1 MFALVD
7 INGFYAAAEAVFDL
21 SLRRRPVIVL
31 TNNDG
36 CVCAMNS
43 RAKALNIPR
52 FAPYFKVKDRC
63 QQHQVAVRSSNYELY
78 ADLSARFSQTLAQ
91 FCSNMH
97 VYSIDEVFLDL
108 TGMAPLWPNFEQLG
122 HAIRRCI
129 WTQLRLPVSVGIAN
143 TLTLAKAA
151 NHAAKKLAGY
161 QGVCVIHNDQQR
173 QAILRQMELENIWGI
188 GRRLAKKLPLLH
200 INNGLEL
207 ANMKPEIA
215 KAQVNIELANTV
227 RELKGEAVKS
237 WDQVRANKQQIFST
251 RSFGERV
258 TDRTSLN
265 QALVQHGAI
274 AAKKARQQGSLCR
287 YMMAFA
293 ATSPF
298 DANPMSFKL
307 FHTFAQG
314 TNDSAVIAK
323 ALSAQLDKLYQ
334 PQVPYYRVGVG
345 LLELIDEQQQQLD
358 LFCVERANPAL
369 MRCMDQINQRFGQ
382 VMQLAGEGISKPWAM
397 RRAFLSPQYTTRW
410 SDIPQIRC

>member
-21 SLRRRPVIVL
+21 SLRYRPVVVL

-36 CVCAMNS
+36 CICAMNS
-43 RAKALNIPR
+43 QAKALNIPR
-52 FAPYFKVKDRC
+52 FAPYFKVKDLC
-63 QQHQVAVRSSNYELY
+63 QRHQVAIRSSNYELY

-108 TGMAPLWPNFEQLG
+108 HGLTALWPSYEVLG
-122 HAIRRCI
+122 QTIRRCI
-129 WTQLRLPVSVGIAN
+129 WTQLRLPVSVGIGQ

-151 NHAAKKLAGY
+151 NHAAKKIRGY
-161 QGVCVIHNDQQR
+161 QGVCVITNDNQR
-173 QAILRQMELENIWGI
+173 QSILAQMALDNVWGI

-200 INNGLEL
+200 INSALDL

-258 TDRTSLN
+258 TDRASLN

-293 ATSPF
+293 ASSPF
-298 DANPMSFKL
+298 DANPASFKV
-307 FHTFAQG
+307 FHSFPQG
-314 TNDSAVIAK
+314 TNDSTVIAK
-323 ALSAQLDKLYQ
+323 ALTEQLDNLFK
-334 PQVPYYRVGVG
+334 PEVPYYRVGVG
-345 LLELIDEQQQQLD
+345 LLELLDERQQQLD
-358 LFCVERANPAL
+358 LFSPSPHNPAL
-369 MRCMDQINQRFGQ
+369 MRCMDEINQRFGQ
-382 VMQLAGEGISKPWAM
+382 VMQLAGEGITKPWAM
-397 RRAFLSPQYTTRW
+397 RRAFLSPHYTTRW
-410 SDIPQIRC
+410 SDIPKIRC

>member
-1 MFALVD
+1 MYALVD

-52 FAPYFKVKDRC
+52 FAPYFKVKELC
-63 QQHQVAVRSSNYELY
+63 QRHQVAVRSSNYELY

-108 TGMAPLWPNFEQLG
+108 SGMTSLWPNQAQLG

-151 NHAAKKLAGY
+151 NHAAKKVAGY
-161 QGVCVIHNDQQR
+161 QGVCVLHSEQQR
-173 QAILRQMELENIWGI
+173 QAILGQMKLDDVWGI

-200 INNGLEL
+200 INNALDL
-207 ANMKPEIA
+207 ASMKPEFA
-215 KAQVNIELANTV
+215 KAQVNIELARTV
-227 RELKGEAVKS
+227 RELNGEAVKS
-237 WDQVRANKQQIFST
+237 WDHVRANKQQIFST

-258 TDRTSLN
+258 TDSTSLN

-274 AAKKARQQGSLCR
+274 AAKKARQQGSLCH

-293 ATSPF
+293 ANSPF
-298 DANPMSFKL
+298 DANPMSFKV
-307 FHTFAQG
+307 FHRFSQG
-314 TNDSAVIAK
+314 TNDSTTIAN
-323 ALSAQLDKLYQ
+323 ALTAQLGALFK
-334 PQVPYYRVGVG
+334 PNVAYYRVGVG
-345 LLELIDEQQQQLD
+345 LLELVDEQQQQLD
-358 LFCVERANPAL
+358 LFCTEPSHPAL

-397 RRAFLSPQYTTRW
+397 RRAFLSPHYTTRW
-410 SDIPQIRC
+410 SDVPKIRC